1 MSHDLIFQIVN
12 WGVIPFWLLLVVL
25 PHWGLTQILVHSIAI
40 PLLLGVAYAWYLT
53 TGAFGVEGGS
63 FSSLEGVMV
72 FFSAPGAV
80 LAGWIHYLVFDL
92 FIGAWQVRDAKR
104 RGINH
109 WFVIPCLFFTLMAGP
124 IGLLL
129 YLVVRLALSKGG
141 WSLIEQDA

>member
-1 MSHDLIFQIVN
+1 MSHDLVFQIVN
-12 WGVIPFWLLLVVL
+12 FGVIPFWILLVIL
-25 PHWGLTQILVHSIAI
+25 PHWGLTQILVHSIAV
-40 PLLLGVAYAWYLT
+40 PLLLGVAYAWFLT
-53 TGAFGVEGGS
+53 QGLGIEGGS

-72 FFSAPGAV
+72 FFSAPAAV
-80 LAGWIHYLVFDL
+80 LAGWIHILVFDL

-141 WSLIEQDA
+141 WSLTEQDA